1 MRNTRGSRGSGGIRG
16 ERPPR
21 VSSRDGP
28 SPGAPARAPTGRRLF
43 RLVRSSNFFFRPASQ
58 SQRCP
63 SCGQKR
69 RLASC
74 AEVQSQRDKR
84 PAPILLQ
91 RCTPPREHAHPAGA
105 GAVRTTID
113 DARRVAPLA
122 APGPWLVPTL
132 TYPRGPNFVDS
143 SDFTSRGRRTRA
155 WRRTRRSL
163 WRASRL
169 GRTPQTSPRFRR
181 RRTRSR

>member
-1 MRNTRGSRGSGGIRG
+1 MDPRPARPLV
-16 ERPPR
+16 RPPDAD
-21 VSSRDGP
+21 SFALSDP
-28 SPGAPARAPTGRRLF
+28 KIFFSDQPARAKDVRPVGKNADWLAVRRFKVNATNARLLF
-43 RLVRSSNFFFRPASQ
+43 YYNDVHAR
-58 SQRCP
+58 
-63 SCGQKR
+63 
-69 RLASC
+69 
-74 AEVQSQRDKR
+74 
-84 PAPILLQ
+84 
-91 RCTPPREHAHPAGA
+91 REHAHPAGA